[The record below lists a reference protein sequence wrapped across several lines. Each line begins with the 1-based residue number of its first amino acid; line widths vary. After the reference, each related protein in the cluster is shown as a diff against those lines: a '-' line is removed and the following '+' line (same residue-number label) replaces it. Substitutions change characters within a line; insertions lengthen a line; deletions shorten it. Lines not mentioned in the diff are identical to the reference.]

1 MGRSIQNSEDKSEWN
16 RGRSS
21 EREGWKGRF
30 LWIVEGLKFQVK
42 LWIWCY
48 KLWDAIGDSK
58 RHIMKIVLLRK
69 WNLSPITMSMIG
81 YCKENWKQEEWVRER
96 VNVIDKEDL
105 WAGKNYRI
113 VLGIYARFLTSIKF
127 SHLIVIVKNRHYAH
141 FTGKGNTGNILIRI
155 TNKWQRWK

>member
-58 RHIMKIVLLRK
+58 RHIMKIVLLGK

-81 YCKENWKQEEWVRER
+81 YCKENWKQEEWVREISEIWKWERR
-96 VNVIDKEDL
+96 VEPMNIPMQINVL
-105 WAGKNYRI
+105 FFLCNFNHF
-113 VLGIYARFLTSIKF
+113 VLPL
-127 SHLIVIVKNRHYAH
+127 N
-141 FTGKGNTGNILIRI
+141 IRI
-155 TNKWQRWK
+155 PMRSFRRNIRWKRRFAD